1 MTKSSQGVIFNETE
15 LKDIEDCITA
25 YLLCDFGPQ
34 DMELMAQAAAQRKR
48 VLELQ
53 KIIEEVLEEEE

>member
-1 MTKSSQGVIFNETE
+1 MIKSLHSALFNETE

-34 DMELMAQAAAQRKR
+34 DMELMTQAAAQRAR
-48 VLELQ
+48 VHKLQ
-53 KIIEEVLEEEE
+53 KGIKEILKEE

>member
-1 MTKSSQGVIFNETE
+1 MIKTGHSAMFKESE
-15 LKDIEDCITA
+15 LRDLADCITA

-34 DMELMAQAAAQRKR
+34 DMELMAQAAAQRER

-53 KIIEEVLEEEE
+53 KGIREIIEED

>member
-1 MTKSSQGVIFNETE
+1 MIKSLNSAIFNETE
-15 LKDIEDCITA
+15 LKDIEDCITT

-34 DMELMAQAAAQRKR
+34 DMELMAQAAAQRER

-53 KIIEEVLEEEE
+53 KGIREILKED

>member
-1 MTKSSQGVIFNETE
+1 MIRSSQGAIFNETE

-34 DMELMAQAAAQRKR
+34 DMELMAQEAAQRER

-53 KIIEEVLEEEE
+53 KSIEEVLEEE